1 MLSIQISTSE
11 YSSNPRPKKNNFFL
25 AMIVNAIQKSNS
37 IYIYKDK
44 GPVMVRGG
52 FLISFN
58 STTYSYIATK
68 TSKVIIVCD
77 EKGHR
82 IKSFNSPTYIK
93 SGLGW

>member
-11 YSSNPRPKKNNFFL
+11 YSSNPRPKKNNFFCHDSKR
-25 AMIVNAIQKSNS
+25 NPESNS

>member
-1 MLSIQISTSE
+1 
-11 YSSNPRPKKNNFFL
+11 
-25 AMIVNAIQKSNS
+25 
-37 IYIYKDK
+37 
-44 GPVMVRGG
+44 MVRGG

>member
-1 MLSIQISTSE
+1 
-11 YSSNPRPKKNNFFL
+11 
-25 AMIVNAIQKSNS
+25 MIVNPIQKSNS